1 MSAILKRDL
10 QSYFT
15 SPLGYVFMAAYLVI
29 MNAAFYVTT
38 IMTGKNNLVNVY
50 SIMMYALMILV
61 PILTMRTFSEDY
73 KQRTD
78 QLLLTSP
85 VKPIGIVLGKFL
97 AAYLVF
103 LFSLIFTVLQVLIV
117 SAVGN
122 VNMAVVFGN
131 YIAILSVAAVYIA
144 IGVFVSSLTES
155 QLVAAIATLAIN
167 VALLLFDFAYELI
180 NLSWVRSIIYWVSLY
195 ADITPST
202 SAVFCSRLFLLFS
215 AAAVFIF
222 LTVRILEKKRWS

>member
-1 MSAILKRDL
+1 
-10 QSYFT
+10 
-15 SPLGYVFMAAYLVI
+15 
-29 MNAAFYVTT
+29 
-38 IMTGKNNLVNVY
+38 
-50 SIMMYALMILV
+50 
-61 PILTMRTFSEDY
+61 
-73 KQRTD
+73 
-78 QLLLTSP
+78 
-85 VKPIGIVLGKFL
+85 
-97 AAYLVF
+97 
-103 LFSLIFTVLQVLIV
+103 
-117 SAVGN
+117 
-122 VNMAVVFGN
+122 MAVVFGN

-195 ADITPST
+195 RRYNTFYVGVFSVAD
-202 SAVFCSRLFLLFS
+202 FFYYLS